1 MKKANFVIL
10 SGLRVHS
17 SCAHCGCIS
26 PSQLYSCLSYPL
38 LHPSCCG
45 GFSSS
50 SNFQLWVYK
59 KNDGRN
65 VVDEH
70 FIGESKTLSSIH
82 QCQRALSRSPQLA
95 TWHPSRRSKWNWHS
109 CCFSQ
114 CCSFRQ
120 SIFNPQPT
128 TLHISCVKFL
138 MWFSS
143 VFKTKKVGSNVTF
156 DSFIASLLPTGEYLK
171 WWLHRIIV
179 WPLGIMRFLGRIKRL
194 ESHQGLKIIVV
205 YEIS

>member
-10 SGLRVHS
+10 DSVCTCLVLKTS
-17 SCAHCGCIS
+17 
-26 PSQLYSCLSYPL
+26 SQLYSCLSYPL
-38 LHPSCCG
+38 PHPSCCG

-59 KNDGRN
+59 KSDGRN

-70 FIGESKTLSSIH
+70 LRRESKTLSSIH

-109 CCFSQ
+109 WCFSQ

-120 SIFNPQPT
+120 YIFNPQPT

-138 MWFSS
+138 TWFSS

-179 WPLGIMRFLGRIKRL
+179 WPSGIMRFLGRIERL